1 MIKFCLLIHTAPP
14 GGCGG
19 VDVILTRATTITIA
33 WDKPE
38 IIGRED
44 YYYTVY
50 SRQLLALSG
59 NTTSYVNAS
68 DRVEYT
74 VTDLQPS
81 TEYLFRV
88 IVHNGVSD
96 QVVGNEVSRSCH
108 VVASTTDV
116 GGCGMYRLNVLSFP
130 SD

>member
-1 MIKFCLLIHTAPP
+1 M
-14 GGCGG
+14 
-19 VDVILTRATTITIA
+19 DVILTRATTITIA

>member
-1 MIKFCLLIHTAPP
+1 MLFIHPAPP
-14 GGCGG
+14 GGCVG
-19 VDVILTRATTITIA
+19 VDVILMRATTITIA

-38 IIGRED
+38 VTGRED

-50 SRQLLALSG
+50 YKQLTALSG
-59 NTTSYVNAS
+59 NTTSPYVNTS

-88 IVHNGVSD
+88 SVHNGVSD
-96 QVVGNEVSRSCH
+96 EDIGNEVSRSCQ
-108 VVASTTDV
+108 VVASTTSV
-116 GGCGMYRLNVLSFP
+116 GGWGVLRLNVLSFQF
-130 SD
+130 D